1 MKKHL
6 IDITV
11 ASETVTTAKGHIDS
25 LRASLTFLLSL
36 QEDERK
42 RLRRLGLRNE
52 TFSLGAIE
60 VARNHP
66 QVIPAGIDMAAIE
79 RDITAREQL
88 LPLLRDL
95 QSFTR
100 LLEDTV
106 ILLGCDIY
114 EGGRTVY
121 KSMKLVGD
129 LYGLSEII
137 AELGL
142 RYARKSSTGTAPA
155 TESVSTAG

>member
-25 LRASLTFLLSL
+25 LRTSLTFLLSL

-60 VARNHP
+60 VARSHP
-66 QVIPAGIDMAAIE
+66 QVIPPGIDMAAIE

-95 QSFTR
+95 QSLTR
-100 LLEDTV
+100 MLEDTG
-106 ILLGCDIY
+106 ILLGGDIY
-114 EGGRTVY
+114 E
-121 KSMKLVGD
+121 
-129 LYGLSEII
+129 
-137 AELGL
+137 
-142 RYARKSSTGTAPA
+142 SS
-155 TESVSTAG
+155 SVR